1 MDIEIRNTQ
10 ECFVALW
17 RELERTR
24 RDFWMRGRRF
34 CVRRIVQ
41 SWLGPEATDDF
52 IWEVCEQASSYLEEP
67 LYGYDLLPRPT
78 LFPQRSRE
86 FLRALVATKLGISIR
101 DVRLGPLNAAFSIAF
116 PQCTAINTEKKK
128 KQHTSKR
135 GRKKKP
141 P

>member
-1 MDIEIRNTQ
+1 MGSP
-10 ECFVALW
+10 F
-17 RELERTR
+17 
-24 RDFWMRGRRF
+24 F
-34 CVRRIVQ
+34 CVRNQNGLIPQ
-41 SWLGPEATDDF
+41 LQ
-52 IWEVCEQASSYLEEP
+52 QADVLDVLCVGEHVDRLDGANLIGSVEELEEP

-86 FLRALVATKLGISIR
+86 FLRALVATRLGISIR